1 MKEVLV
7 MLCSI
12 FLVFPVL
19 SGCEK
24 KAPPAKGTKP
34 AVTEV
39 QKVEIKPRHVIK
51 EEPEEKEEV
60 FTYDSKGKRDPF
72 KPLYEGDKAEFEIK
86 RTIGTIESYDI
97 TEFTLIAVAEKG
109 RQSYGLILAPDNRAF
124 TAHEGTVLGLHKG
137 KVMKITS
144 DKMLI
149 KEYKKDFRGEL
160 KPFEI
165 VLELRKGEGGE

>member
-1 MKEVLV
+1 

-12 FLVFPVL
+12 VLVFPVL

-24 KAPPAKGTKP
+24 KVPPAKGTKP
-34 AVTEV
+34 AVTEA
-39 QKVEIKPRHVIK
+39 QKIETKPEHVIQ
-51 EEPEEKEEV
+51 EEPEAKGEGL
-60 FTYDSKGKRDPF
+60 TYDSKGKRDPF
-72 KPLYEGDKAEFEIK
+72 RPLYEVDKAEFDIK

-124 TAHEGTVLGLHKG
+124 TAREGTVLGLHKV
-137 KVMKITS
+137 KVTKIIS
-144 DKMLI
+144 YKMVI
-149 KEYKKDFRGEL
+149 KEYKKDYRGEL
-160 KPFEI
+160 KLFEI